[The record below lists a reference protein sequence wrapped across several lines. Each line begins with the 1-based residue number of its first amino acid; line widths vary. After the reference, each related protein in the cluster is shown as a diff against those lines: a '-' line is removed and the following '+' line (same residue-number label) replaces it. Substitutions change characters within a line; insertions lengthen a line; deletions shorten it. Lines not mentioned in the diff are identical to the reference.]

1 MDRAARRDKDLPDV
15 GPPLIRGGPQVSPGL
30 PAANRAADVLSRYP
44 GHVLSRLAS
53 LPQRAIEN
61 SQHSLDTGTYDPATP
76 VEAALLTLGGGVG
89 GTGAIPGET
98 ALGAGFV
105 GRKLPS
111 DNYTGLVSR
120 YTDELFREMSPR
132 EALEG
137 LPTSVASSGP
147 GLGGSRKFYADQ
159 PELALGQ
166 GQNRGVR
173 VSYDAAPFE
182 GQIHK
187 KPGWEAQFPE
197 GRAEYT
203 AAPTTSLRETVKGF
217 EIDPS
222 ALSKVEIAQ
231 YQRLLSNLE
240 AQGWGVDRAPGKIT
254 VTRPSGKQFNL
265 PDK

>member
-1 MDRAARRDKDLPDV
+1 MDRDLPDV

-44 GHVLSRLAS
+44 GHVLGRFAS

-61 SQHSLDTGTYDPATP
+61 SQHSLDTGTYDPASSL
-76 VEAALLTLGGGVG
+76 EAALLTLGGGAG
-89 GTGAIPGET
+89 GTGAAAGET

-111 DNYTGLVSR
+111 DNYTGLLSR

-137 LPTSVASSGP
+137 LPTSVASGGP
-147 GLGGSRKFYADQ
+147 GMGGSRKFYADQ

-173 VSYDAAPFE
+173 VAYDAAPFE

-222 ALSKVEIAQ
+222 TLSKVEKAQ

-240 AQGWGVDRAPGKIT
+240 TKGWDVNRAADKIT
-254 VTRPSGKQFNL
+254 VTRPSGGQYDL
-265 PDK
+265 PKSKE